1 MADELKE
8 LKQEQQEVVIL
19 EKDMDIDE
27 DIIPIESPEDNQAP
41 ITPQQEETLEEPEE
55 ISHKPKFKFDKKL
68 IMLIA
73 SGLFCIILLII
84 LAIMAFTSKDEEP
97 EPILPI
103 QANPIIPP
111 TITQKFQSSKIDSML
126 IKANKLYESGNKI
139 EALKLY
145 ENIAVY
151 NESLSK
157 YNLGV
162 SKMNQGLYKEAIETF
177 KEAIANNENITVSA
191 INIAVCA
198 LEIKDEELFKYYI
211 DLANAF
217 INRDSDV
224 NLYEF
229 YNALVNYYR
238 GFYIE
243 ALHTLDLSD
252 SKYYTSQKEY
262 LKSKILSY
270 LHEDKE
276 AIKAIKAVEDYDINL
291 PLGLLH
297 ARLGEY
303 KEAKQYL
310 NKALVDEK
318 NAPSTYLA
326 ISLIDI
332 KTGEFAS
339 AATTL
344 KMLNDYNSTF
354 IKDTYPIK
362 AILNPELFN
371 INLAQQN
378 YDMNI
383 FFDQNSLYQIL
394 FYFTPYKAFDPK
406 QTIEYIRKGGL
417 SLFVDENSVANEY
430 LQTSGIVSKAN
441 VMLSNAILK
450 ALNNQLREANSDFLE
465 IIKLYPNHSIL
476 QFNLALT
483 FAQLGDFAQAYKH
496 FVTSY
501 HLDTSNYIAGA
512 YAIMTAKMIGKDAK
526 RLTNEILDSMGLDSN
541 LDQDNIY
548 KAMIQLTQSNES
560 ALNSWLDKNKND
572 TVLDTVFNII
582 TAYITNRSEV
592 IIPATDILN
601 QKLPNDVLVNIIY
614 SATRF
619 DSQNIKNYAKDIQT
633 KFLTTKLDKGALYGG
648 ATIIRTQYIKLL
660 QIAGLLHKERENIVS
675 DLKVSTQ
682 NTKDILYTLAYLDL
696 FTGHYEE
703 AYTIYNELINNE
715 NIDDANT
722 LFLAS
727 VASIGANH
735 PDSAIGYLELSK
747 LTNPTYA
754 ESRLAL
760 GLLYQE
766 VGNID
771 AAITQYDGLGNSGY
785 KSKFFTFKLE

>member
-1 MADELKE
+1 MADKLTEL
-8 LKQEQQEVVIL
+8 EQDEQEVVIL
-19 EKDMDIDE
+19 DKDVDSID
-27 DIIPIESPEDNQAP
+27 DIISIESTEAPALNPTTDESLKDIEDSDD
-41 ITPQQEETLEEPEE
+41 TPKSQLN
-55 ISHKPKFKFDKKL
+55 KRL
-68 IMLIA
+68 IIIIV
-73 SGLFCIILLII
+73 SGLLALILLI
-84 LAIMAFTSKDEEP
+84 AIIIFSSSKEETIQTQP
-97 EPILPI
+97 NSQKDVDPITI
-103 QANPIIPP
+103 P
-111 TITQKFQSSKIDSML
+111 TITQKFQNSKIDSML

-145 ENIAVY
+145 ENIALY

-162 SKMNQGLYKEAIETF
+162 SKMNQGLFKDAIETF
-177 KEAIANNENITVSA
+177 KEAISNNENITVSA

-198 LEIKDEELFKYYI
+198 LEIGDEELFKYYI

-229 YNALVNYYR
+229 YNALVSFYR

-243 ALHTLDLSD
+243 ALHTLDLSN

-262 LKSKILSY
+262 LRSKILSY

-276 AIKAIKAVEDYDINL
+276 AIKAIKAAQDYDINL

-303 KEAKQYL
+303 KEAKHYL
-310 NKALVDEK
+310 NKALIDEK
-318 NAPSTYLA
+318 NAPLTHLA
-326 ISLIDI
+326 ISLIDL

-339 AATTL
+339 TAKIL
-344 KMLNDYNSTF
+344 KMLNDNNSTF
-354 IKDTYPIK
+354 IQDTYPIK
-362 AILNPELFN
+362 TILNPEIFD
-371 INLAQQN
+371 INLAQNN
-378 YDMNI
+378 YDTNR
-383 FFDQNSLYQIL
+383 FFSQNTLYQIL

-417 SLFVDENSVANEY
+417 SLFVDENGVADEY
-430 LQTSGIVSKAN
+430 LQTSGAVSKAN
-441 VMLSNAILK
+441 AMLSKAIFK
-450 ALNNQLREANSDFLE
+450 ALNNNLREANSDFLE
-465 IIKLYPNHSIL
+465 ITKLYPNHSIV

-501 HLDTSNYIAGA
+501 HLDPLNYIAGA
-512 YAIMTAKMIGKDAK
+512 YAIITAQMISKDSR
-526 RLTNEILDSMGLDSN
+526 RLTNEVLDNIELDPN
-541 LDQDNIY
+541 LDQNNIY
-548 KAMIQLTQSNES
+548 KAMIQLTQGNES
-560 ALNSWLDKNKND
+560 ALNNWLDQNHNES
-572 TVLDTVFNII
+572 VLNIVFNII
-582 TAYITNRSEV
+582 SAYVTKRSE
-592 IIPATDILN
+592 IIAPATSKLN
-601 QKLPNDVLVNIIY
+601 EKLPNDVLTNIIY

-619 DSQNIKNYAKDIQT
+619 DTKNIKNYAKDIQI

-648 ATIIRTQYIKLL
+648 ASIIRSEYIKLL
-660 QIAGLLHKERENIVS
+660 QIAGLLHKERESIVA
-675 DLKVSTQ
+675 DLKISTK

-703 AYTIYNELINNE
+703 SYTIYNELINNE

-735 PDSAIGYLELSK
+735 PDSAIGYLELAK
-747 LTNPTYA
+747 LTNPTYSEA
-754 ESRLAL
+754 RLAL

-766 VGNID
+766 VGNIE
-771 AAITQYDGLGNSGY
+771 AAITQYNGLGDSGY
-785 KSKFFTFKLE
+785 KSEFFTFKLE